1 MIKTGCSQYL
11 SIGYRIGFRRF
22 SHISVQRPDLVL
34 VNKGTNSTFLIN
46 VACVMDRNFLTKEK
60 EKVDK
65 YMDLTIELQRVW
77 GTTIK
82 TIPLIFGALGM
93 ISNNLF
99 THMASLPIKNL
110 NVHQLQKTV
119 ILKIAT
125 IIRRHLSLP
134 SSG

>member
-1 MIKTGCSQYL
+1 M
-11 SIGYRIGFRRF
+11 YRLT
-22 SHISVQRPDLVL
+22 V
-34 VNKGTNSTFLIN
+34 
-46 VACVMDRNFLTKEK
+46 CVMDRNVLTKEK

-82 TIPLIFGALGM
+82 TIFGALGT

-119 ILKIAT
+119 ILKKAT